1 MLPILGSLDVASL
14 VPATYRAS
22 TSLVLQTVLLAA
34 GLYIFGKLV
43 TFIRWHRRT
52 DKLFGN
58 VPGPKERHWLFGSFR
73 NMPEDGHDRMQ
84 VFVDWGNQYARA
96 QGYLRLWGSF
106 WRPVIVA
113 CHPTSMK
120 KILKTAEPK
129 PLGLTSGYRTLKA
142 WLGDGLLIS
151 GGEKWARNRRLLTPA
166 FHFDILKPYIHVYN
180 DAAGIFVD
188 KLNDFAARGEQFELF
203 QHVCQSS
210 LDIILRCAFS
220 YNIDVQRAGE
230 THPYVVAV
238 NDLATCTA
246 KRTRKPWLASD
257 IIFYNTALGKKYK
270 RDCDYVHG
278 VAEDIINTRKAALEK
293 IGGVDKKKYLD
304 FLDILLTA
312 KDENGVGLSYMD
324 IRNEVDTFLF
334 EGHDTTASAISWIL
348 YSLAEHPE
356 YQQKCQEEVDEVLQ
370 GRQDVEWS
378 DLPKLEYLTQCIKEG
393 MRLHAPVAIVGRETT
408 KPFPIAD
415 IVCPPG
421 TNVMINIWMLHHNV
435 EVWGEDHMDFRPDRF
450 TKEACAKMDPYQYV
464 PFSGG
469 PRNCIGQNF
478 AMNEQK
484 VVIAK
489 LLNNFTFNLVPGHV
503 VRRRLA
509 AVMRAENGIMMTV
522 ERRKH

>member
-203 QHVCQSS
+203 QHV
-210 LDIILRCAFS
+210 
-220 YNIDVQRAGE
+220 
-230 THPYVVAV
+230 
-238 NDLATCTA
+238 
-246 KRTRKPWLASD
+246 KPWLASD

-469 PRNCIGQNF
+469 PS
-478 AMNEQK
+478 
-484 VVIAK
+484 
-489 LLNNFTFNLVPGHV
+489 FTFNLVPGHV